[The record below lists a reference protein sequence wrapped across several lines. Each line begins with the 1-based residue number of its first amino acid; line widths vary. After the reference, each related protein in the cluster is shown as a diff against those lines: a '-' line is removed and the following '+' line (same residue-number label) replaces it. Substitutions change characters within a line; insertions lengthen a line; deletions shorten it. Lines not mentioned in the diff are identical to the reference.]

1 MKPQILGSVQEA
13 KNEESFRMQEFQK
26 KHLRDLNQI
35 EKNKDSGNKSID
47 LTVSASKKLKAD
59 SIERSK

>member
-1 MKPQILGSVQEA
+1 MKHQILGSVQEA

-26 KHLRDLNQI
+26 KQLRDISQI
-35 EKNKDSGNKSID
+35 EKNKDSGNKSFD
-47 LTVSASKKLKAD
+47 LTVSASKKVKAD